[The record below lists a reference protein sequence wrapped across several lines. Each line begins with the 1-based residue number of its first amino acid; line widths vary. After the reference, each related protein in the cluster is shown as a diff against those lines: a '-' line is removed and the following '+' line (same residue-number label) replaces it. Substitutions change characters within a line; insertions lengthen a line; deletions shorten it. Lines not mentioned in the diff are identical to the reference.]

1 MELMVST
8 GFQSSLK
15 TQTMMVSTGFQSSL
29 KTQIMMVS
37 TGFQSSLKTQ
47 IVAFLNAG
55 SSVSKGKKAR
65 NVTDFPRG

>member
-1 MELMVST
+1 MEL
-8 GFQSSLK
+8 
-15 TQTMMVSTGFQSSL
+15 MVSTGFQSSL

-55 SSVSKGKKAR
+55 SSISKDGKELHR
-65 NVTDFPRG
+65 LP